1 MISSVGVPAVTGP
14 ISVPSTSPST
24 ETPTNEASGDG
35 AVSPR
40 GADELSLSPSGSLA
54 VSGGGYQRTSLKIH
68 SHSQVRTTDDGQ
80 RLATSHTKLRFNYDF
95 EAADG
100 TKIRIHAVANLNYAQ
115 LTDSDAESQSLKLRA
130 TAKIS
135 ILQEGVAS
143 DLGSLFGTPEIS
155 DDAKTAIS
163 TGLDLFRQA
172 MDTATS
178 LFLDSEPVDGDGLIA
193 GAVEAFN
200 GLSDSI
206 GALFEPPAETPS
218 LSSPEAAELP
228 EPPATDS
235 TEVAPAPSEQG
246 EATPP
251 VDAEPEPLPES
262 LPPTAAEVSEPE
274 AAPVEDAGQAEA
286 VAPETAVVPETGEPS
301 EAGQPS
307 EAGDV
312 QNTEP
317 TPTRSLVGA
326 AMFRVRL
333 HVMASLRDLV
343 GVFDSA
349 SSGQQT
355 SQSQFRVSAQFI
367 ARYSVS
373 GTGVNEAL
381 PSVTGLDAHV

>member
-135 ILQEGVAS
+135 ILQEGVSS

-178 LFLDSEPVDGDGLIA
+178 LFLGSAPVDGDGLIA

-218 LSSPEAAELP
+218 LPSPEAAELP

-235 TEVAPAPSEQG
+235 TEVAPTPSEPS
-246 EATPP
+246 EAAPP

-262 LPPTAAEVSEPE
+262 LPPATAEVSEPE

-286 VAPETAVVPETGEPS
+286 VAPETAAVS
-301 EAGQPS
+301 EAGEPS

-317 TPTRSLVGA
+317 APTRSLVGA

-355 SQSQFRVSAQFI
+355 SQSLFRASAQLT

-373 GTGVNEAL
+373 GSGVTNAL
-381 PSVTGLDAHV
+381 PSATTLDAQG